1 MVKLSINYIDD
12 NGVRQ
17 IFSDIKR
24 NLDSINNTAVLA
36 YDKANEAYSI
46 SSSGSITQDTQI
58 FNIDGNKTFNITNGG
73 FYILSN
79 KYFKEIRKTTNLNV
93 FYNGITLNV
102 MSNNTKSSFANLNT
116 SELIIADKSFQV
128 KLYEQNYNRTESEI
142 YMNKNTLK
150 LKTNSG
156 AYIQLS
162 DYGIYINDGNGHSGY
177 LNMANCI

>member
-1 MVKLSINYIDD
+1 MAINYIDD

-24 NLDSINNTAVLA
+24 NLDSINNTAVSA

-73 FYILSN
+73 FYIFSN
-79 KYFKEIRKTTNLNV
+79 KYFKEIHKTTYLDL

-102 MSNNTKSSFANLNT
+102 MSNNTKSSFANFNT
-116 SELIIADKSFQV
+116 STLIMADKSFLV
-128 KLYEQNYNRTESEI
+128 SVYEQNYNYTASKI
-142 YMNKNTLK
+142 YINKNTLK
-150 LKTNSG
+150 LETSSG
-156 AYIQLS
+156 AYIRLS
-162 DYGIYINDGNGHSGY
+162 DYGIYISDGKGHSGY
-177 LNMANCI
+177 LNMAKCI